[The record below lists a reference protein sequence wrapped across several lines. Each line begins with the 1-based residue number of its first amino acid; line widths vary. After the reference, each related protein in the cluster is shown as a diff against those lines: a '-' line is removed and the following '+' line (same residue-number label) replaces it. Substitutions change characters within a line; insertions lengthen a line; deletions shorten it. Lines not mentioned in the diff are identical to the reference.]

1 MNNPYQPI
9 AYYHYTNNPSND
21 PYLVINLNNCSYGI
35 CECSPNC
42 SELLYTDCV
51 NINLWTMYHTLL
63 EKYTKD
69 IYAVVQEQLKSSN
82 QAIKKAIEENNF
94 QQVIYHFEDQDLTLY
109 DLDSI
114 LNPLKLILYSFLDEA
129 CHHIEDP
136 QHINIVVFGAIH
148 ASHLIRYY
156 LKEYFTQPPFK
167 SNQWIITSSKSFIRL
182 GCILL
187 EADMKEED
195 ALFLHDSYTGI
206 EKIVLY
212 LDEEN
217 LVRYKRPYYLT
228 KTDVLYLR
236 INNHLTKID
245 IPRHFYED
253 AVEIGYDHN
262 TVYLRVFETQHV
274 EEIHLQNNDSIS

>member
-1 MNNPYQPI
+1 M
-9 AYYHYTNNPSND
+9 
-21 PYLVINLNNCSYGI
+21 
-35 CECSPNC
+35 
-42 SELLYTDCV
+42 

-136 QHINIVVFGAIH
+136 QHINIVVFGTIH

-195 ALFLHDSYTGI
+195 ALILHDHITDRESV
-206 EKIVLY
+206 VLY
-212 LDEEN
+212 LDEEEGN
-217 LVRYKRPYYLT
+217 RNKRPYFLT
-228 KTDVLYLR
+228 KTDTLYLR
-236 INNHLTKID
+236 MNNHLTKID
-245 IPRHFYED
+245 IPRHFID
-253 AVEIGYDHN
+253 NLADIGYDHHN
-262 TVYLRVFETQHV
+262 VYLKDNYHNV
-274 EEIHLQNNDSIS
+274 EEIFPYIKDYA